1 MNASFPDARRSIPLR
16 WGAVTS
22 WDDFVSGGA
31 DHGHAVQIYRELPEL
46 AQSVADF
53 FAAGLERGAPALL
66 VATAEHRGQLLTA
79 LAERGWDVDQLELDG
94 MLVCRDAAT
103 LLDTIMRGAYPSS
116 AAFDEIVG
124 GLIDELAA
132 LFPGSRP
139 RVFGEM
145 VDVLVRRGE
154 DDAAVSLEELW
165 NSLAWSR
172 SFSILCAYELDVFDC
187 RTQATRLPEI
197 CRTHSHVKPADDAR
211 KLARA
216 VDAALAE
223 VLGASEAGRLY
234 VVVSDELRQERIPP
248 PQLMLM
254 WVSEH
259 MPAHAERILAAARER
274 YRA

>member
-1 MNASFPDARRSIPLR
+1 MA
-16 WGAVTS
+16 S
-22 WDDFVSGGA
+22 WDEFVSGGA
-31 DHGHAVQIYRELPEL
+31 GHGHAVQIYRELPEL
-46 AQSVADF
+46 AQSIADF
-53 FAAGLERGAPALL
+53 FASGLEIGAPALL
-66 VATAEHRGQLLTA
+66 VATAEHRGRLLAA

-103 LLDTIMRGAYPSS
+103 VLDTIMRGGYPSS
-116 AAFDEIVG
+116 AAFDDVVG
-124 GLIDELAA
+124 GLIDDLAEA
-132 LFPGSRP
+132 FPGAPP

-145 VDVLVRRGE
+145 VDVLAHRGA
-154 DDAAVSLEELW
+154 DDAAVSVEELW

-172 SFSILCAYELDVFDC
+172 SFSLLCAYELDVFD
-187 RTQATRLPEI
+187 RETQARRLPEI

-211 KLARA
+211 KLALA
-216 VDAALAE
+216 VDAALAD

-234 VVVSDELRQERIPP
+234 VVLSDELRAERVPT

-274 YRA
+274 YAS

>member
-1 MNASFPDARRSIPLR
+1 VN
-16 WGAVTS
+16 G

-46 AQSVADF
+46 AQSVASF
-53 FAAGLERGAPALL
+53 FDAGFENGAPALL
-66 VATAEHRGQLLTA
+66 VATREHRGRLLAA
-79 LAERGWDVDQLELDG
+79 LEARGWDVDQLELDG

-103 LLDTIMRGAYPSS
+103 LLDTIMRSGYPSS
-116 AAFDEIVG
+116 ASFDEVVG
-124 GLIDELAA
+124 GLIDDLADA
-132 LFPGSRP
+132 FPGARP

-145 VDVLVRRGE
+145 VDVLSRRGE

-172 SFSILCAYELDVFDC
+172 SFSLLCGYELDVFD
-187 RTQATRLPEI
+187 RETQATRLPEI

-216 VDAALAE
+216 VDEALMD
-223 VLGASEAGRLY
+223 VLGASETGQLY
-234 VVVSDELRQERIPP
+234 VVVSDELREERVPS
-248 PQLMLM
+248 PQLLLM

-274 YRA
+274 YSA

>member
-1 MNASFPDARRSIPLR
+1 MARSFPVGRLSTPLLCDAVN
-16 WGAVTS
+16 G

-46 AQSVADF
+46 AQSVASF
-53 FAAGLERGAPALL
+53 FDAGFENGAPALL
-66 VATAEHRGQLLTA
+66 VATREHRGRLLAA
-79 LAERGWDVDQLELDG
+79 LEARGWDVDQLELDG

-103 LLDTIMRGAYPSS
+103 LLDTIMRSGYPSS
-116 AAFDEIVG
+116 ASFDEVVG
-124 GLIDELAA
+124 GLIDDLADA
-132 LFPGSRP
+132 FPGARP

-145 VDVLVRRGE
+145 VDVLSRRGE

-172 SFSILCAYELDVFDC
+172 SFSLLCGYELDVFD
-187 RTQATRLPEI
+187 RETQATRLPEI

-216 VDAALAE
+216 VDEALMD
-223 VLGASEAGRLY
+223 VLGASETGQLY
-234 VVVSDELRQERIPP
+234 VVVSDELREERVPS
-248 PQLMLM
+248 PQLLLM

-274 YRA
+274 YSA

>member
-1 MNASFPDARRSIPLR
+1 
-16 WGAVTS
+16 VTS

-31 DHGHAVQIYRELPEL
+31 DHGHAVQIYRELSEL
-46 AQSVADF
+46 AESVADF
-53 FAAGLERGAPALL
+53 FAAGLEHGAPALL
-66 VATAEHRGQLLTA
+66 VATADHRARLLAA
-79 LAERGWDVDQLELDG
+79 LGERGWDADQLELDG
-94 MLVCRDAAT
+94 MLVSRDAAT
-103 LLDTIMRGAYPSS
+103 LLEAILRDGYPSS
-116 AAFDEIVG
+116 AAFDELVG
-124 GLIDELAA
+124 GLIDELSDS
-132 LFPGSRP
+132 FPGAQP

-165 NSLAWSR
+165 NSLGWSR
-172 SFSILCAYELDVFDC
+172 SFSLLCGYELDVFD
-187 RTQATRLPEI
+187 RETQATRLPEI
-197 CRTHSHVKPADDAR
+197 CRTHSHVKPADDAS

-216 VDAALAE
+216 VDAALAD
-223 VLGASEAGRLY
+223 VLGPSEAGKLY
-234 VVVSDELRQERIPP
+234 VVVSEELREERVPS

>member
-1 MNASFPDARRSIPLR
+1 MN
-16 WGAVTS
+16 G

-31 DHGHAVQIYRELPEL
+31 DHGHAVQIYRELREL

-53 FAAGLERGAPALL
+53 FAVGFDSGAPALL
-66 VATAEHRGQLLTA
+66 VATGEHRGQLLSA
-79 LAERGWDVDQLELDG
+79 LESRGWDVDQLELDG

-103 LLDTIMRGAYPSS
+103 VLDAIMRGGYPSS
-116 AAFDEIVG
+116 AAFDEVVG
-124 GLIDELAA
+124 GLIDGLADE
-132 LFPGSRP
+132 FPGARP

-145 VDVLVRRGE
+145 VDVLCRRGE

-172 SFSILCAYELDVFDC
+172 TFSLLCGYELDVFD
-187 RTQATRLPEI
+187 RETQATRLPEI

-216 VDAALAE
+216 VDDALMD
-223 VLGASEAGRLY
+223 VLGASEVGQLY
-234 VVVSDELRQERIPP
+234 VLVSNELREECVPS
-248 PQLMLM
+248 PQLLLM

-274 YRA
+274 YGA

>member
-1 MNASFPDARRSIPLR
+1 VS
-16 WGAVTS
+16 G
-22 WDDFVSGGA
+22 WDEFVSGA
-31 DHGHAVQIYRELPEL
+31 DRHGHAVQIYRELPEL

-53 FAAGLERGAPALL
+53 FAAGFESDAPALL
-66 VATAEHRGQLLTA
+66 VATSEHRGRLLAA

-103 LLDTIMRGAYPSS
+103 VLDAIMRGGYPSS
-116 AAFDEIVG
+116 AGFDEVVG
-124 GLIDELAA
+124 GLIDELSDA
-132 LFPGSRP
+132 FPGGRP

-145 VDVLVRRGE
+145 VDVLVHRGE

-172 SFSILCAYELDVFDC
+172 SFSLLCAYELDVFD
-187 RTQATRLPEI
+187 RETQATRLPEI

-216 VDAALAE
+216 VDAALAD
-223 VLGASEAGRLY
+223 VLGASEAGQLY
-234 VVVSDELRQERIPP
+234 VVVSEELREERVPS

-259 MPAHAERILAAARER
+259 MPVHAERILAAARER
-274 YRA
+274 YAS